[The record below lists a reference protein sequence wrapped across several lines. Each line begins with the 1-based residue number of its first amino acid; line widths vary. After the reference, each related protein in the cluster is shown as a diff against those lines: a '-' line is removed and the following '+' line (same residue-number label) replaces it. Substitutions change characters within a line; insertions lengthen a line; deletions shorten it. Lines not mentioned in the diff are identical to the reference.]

1 MVPAIIEGIKTGI
14 PGVVHFLDARFKTGD
29 FISVS
34 SMRPIKEE
42 NLNETDSIGEYGC
55 MEVKSFECE
64 EELEK

>member
-1 MVPAIIEGIKTGI
+1 M
-14 PGVVHFLDARFKTGD
+14 VHFLDARFKTGD

-64 EELEK
+64 EELEN